1 MKRQFKFLLIL
12 QQSESWLLNCA
23 EWFIH
28 VMLREHIS
36 MSKTPFCHKTV
47 AYLALNKMSNRIS
60 LRHLLKT
67 LWHTKYFATNNCIEK
82 TPQKTHSYII
92 EHHTRCTD
100 KKQKQKKDFTDL
112 F

>member
-23 EWFIH
+23 EWVIH

-67 LWHTKYFATNNCIEK
+67 PWHTKYFATNNCIEK
-82 TPQKTHSYII
+82 TPQKTHSYISYKVYRQK
-92 EHHTRCTD
+92 TN
-100 KKQKQKKDFTDL
+100 KQTKKDFPDL